1 MNRFAILFQVDPPEQ
16 NAPFVIQE
24 TILTSEGW
32 RTRTVAGRHS
42 SLERAKGEV
51 EALQAA
57 LAKQEAAQA
66 RHKAVQDERAAL
78 FAQAP
83 ARPLVV
89 MKHDGPPPPPWPP
102 GDANAMRHGWF
113 AFFKGEPRDKSGFP
127 PIRRDLHRDYQAG
140 WDLAAKSQ
148 EKKA

>member
-32 RTRTVAGRHS
+32 RTRVVAGRHTTF
-42 SLERAKGEV
+42 EGAKGEV

-66 RHKAVQDERAAL
+66 RHRAAQDD
-78 FAQAP
+78 A

-102 GDANAMRHGWF
+102 GEANAMRHGWF

-127 PIRRDLHRDYQAG
+127 PNRHGLHRDYAIG
-140 WDLAAKSQ
+140 WDAAKESQ